1 MEDNCESLGSK
12 ILSKSLG
19 SFGFASSHSFYF
31 GHHIST
37 IEGGWSQQMI
47 DLFII

>member
-12 ILSKSLG
+12 IGLKSLG

-37 IEGGWSQQMI
+37 IEEVWFLLMTN
-47 DLFII
+47 LFII